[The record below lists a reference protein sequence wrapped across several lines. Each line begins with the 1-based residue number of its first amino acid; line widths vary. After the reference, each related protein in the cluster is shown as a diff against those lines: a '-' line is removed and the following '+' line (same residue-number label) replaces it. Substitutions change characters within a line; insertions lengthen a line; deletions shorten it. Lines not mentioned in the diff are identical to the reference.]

1 MAANDKFILT
11 DENLKIAY
19 IDKKK
24 TMSEI
29 AEEIGCNPATILYRL
44 RRAGIKTRKRNEYPP
59 TENVK
64 KAWVRIGKARK
75 GKVLSE
81 STRQAI
87 SKAHK
92 GMRLRNDYEFGGH
105 EKIRTDGYV
114 SVYCP
119 DHPTASKDGY
129 VLKHRIVIETHLGHA
144 VPNGYI
150 VHHKNGKKDDN
161 RLENLELMK
170 RGEHTAFHTKQRNGE
185 KKL

>member
-59 TENVK
+59 TENEK

-81 STRQAI
+81 STRRAI